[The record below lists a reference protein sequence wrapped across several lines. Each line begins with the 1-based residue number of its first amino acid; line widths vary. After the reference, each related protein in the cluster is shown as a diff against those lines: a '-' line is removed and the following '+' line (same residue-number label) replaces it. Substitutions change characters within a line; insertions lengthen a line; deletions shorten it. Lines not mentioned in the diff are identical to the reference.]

1 MKRLITSES
10 VTIGHPDKMCDLI
23 ADKILDA
30 FIKRDEDSR
39 CAVEVMATSK
49 KVIISGEVTSKSR
62 NK

>member
-10 VTIGHPDKMCDLI
+10 VTIGHPDKMCDLV

-30 FIKRDEDSR
+30 FIKGDEDSR

-49 KVIISGEVTSKSR
+49 ILYQERLLVK
-62 NK
+62 

>member
-10 VTIGHPDKMCDLI
+10 VTIGHPDKMCDVI

-30 FIKRDEDSR
+30 FIKGDEDSR

-49 KVIISGEVTSKSR
+49 KLLYQGRLLVKQ
-62 NK
+62 KLM